1 MKRAAGALLHPTSL
15 PGDGGVLGDSARRFI
30 DWLASAGFSWW
41 QVLPLGPV
49 GPDGSPYWARSDSA
63 LNPQLIAGDE
73 WLAASEQPQQF
84 VEFCRRERDWLE
96 DYALFEAL
104 AAAHAGA
111 AWWQWPAPLRDR
123 DSRALHEARV
133 AHVAAIQALREQQWN
148 ADRQWQAVRS
158 YAAERGVR
166 IFGDLPI
173 YVAPDSVEVW
183 SQPEQFQLNADGRPR
198 VRAGVPP
205 DYFAVDGQL
214 WGNPLYN
221 WEHAAGDGFR
231 FWKLRLRRALRRM
244 DLLRIDHFR
253 GLASYW
259 SVPEGALTAREGE
272 WVAAPGAALLSALR
286 RQFRPLP
293 LVAEDLGVIT
303 PEVVKLR
310 RDAALPGMRVL
321 QFAFDGAGDNPHL
334 PHNYAEDVVAYTGT
348 HDNDTAVGWYRSLDT
363 ARQALVNRYLGVHN
377 DWPDEAIA
385 DGMLRTVFASVAPLA
400 IVPVQDL
407 LGLGSAARFNVP
419 GVAAGNWRWRL
430 AADALPPARAT
441 TIAALLQICGRSSAS

>member
-15 PGDGGVLGDSARRFI
+15 PGNGGVLGNSARRFI

-63 LNPQLIAGDE
+63 LNPLLIDGDE
-73 WLAASEQPQQF
+73 WLSASEQPQQF

-96 DYALFEAL
+96 DYVLFEAL

-111 AWWQWPAPLRDR
+111 PWWQWPAPLRDR
-123 DSRALHEARV
+123 DSRALHAARV

-148 ADRQWQAVRS
+148 ADRQWQAVRG
-158 YAAERGVR
+158 YAAGRGVQ

-221 WEHAAGDGFR
+221 WEQAASDGFR
-231 FWKLRLRRALRRM
+231 FWKQRLRRALHRM

-259 SVPEGALTAREGE
+259 SVPEGALTARDGE
-272 WVAAPGAALLSALR
+272 WVAAPGAALLAALR

-363 ARQALVNRYLGVHN
+363 AHQALVNRYLGVHN

-385 DGMLRTVFASVAPLA
+385 DGMLRAVFASVAPLA

-419 GVAAGNWRWRL
+419 GVASGNWRWQL
-430 AADALPPARAT
+430 AADALPLARAA